1 MNLDITDEHCIPSGL
16 VFVCRKRSN
25 GIAAAIAGLGIA
37 LTALTGCTRPVVTG
51 SRTSTPVT
59 GSYRPVLTGSPEIGG
74 PAYSGNASLSRPSVV
89 GAGSFPRSF
98 LIPGTDSSIR
108 IGG

>member
-1 MNLDITDEHCIPSGL
+1 MCS
-16 VFVCRKRSN
+16 KRSN
-25 GIAAAIAGLGIA
+25 GIAAAIAGLGVA
-37 LTALTGCTRPVVTG
+37 LTVLTGCTQPVMTG
-51 SRTSTPVT
+51 SRTSAPVT
-59 GSYRPVLTGSPEIGG
+59 GSYRPVLTGSSAIGG
-74 PAYSGNASLSRPSVV
+74 PAYSGNASLSGPSTV